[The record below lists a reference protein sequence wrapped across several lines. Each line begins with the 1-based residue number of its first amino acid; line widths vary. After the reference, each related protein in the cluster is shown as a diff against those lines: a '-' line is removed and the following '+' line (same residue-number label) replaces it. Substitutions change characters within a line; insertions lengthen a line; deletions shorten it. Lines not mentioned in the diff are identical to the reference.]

1 MLQYVH
7 CYYYTYHSLTSLFP
21 SLSPLQ
27 TIGGNIIKGH
37 PSSDFIPILIAA
49 GTILNFASKSNKTI
63 SFILKVNTSL
73 GSSREVTMTTSFHTQ
88 LSANEVLV
96 SLTIPYSNEVRS
108 LITLITVITLII
120 AINVYFRRHTLL
132 YSGSRK
138 GDTYRLL

>member
-1 MLQYVH
+1 
-7 CYYYTYHSLTSLFP
+7 
-21 SLSPLQ
+21 
-27 TIGGNIIKGH
+27 
-37 PSSDFIPILIAA
+37 
-49 GTILNFASKSNKTI
+49 
-63 SFILKVNTSL
+63 
-73 GSSREVTMTTSFHTQ
+73 MTTSFHTQ

-108 LITLITVITLII
+108 LITLITVVTLITVITLII